1 MRYPVSTGGIL
12 KKAANRRVRGCLQVI
27 CFLTGVWVLGPGYA
41 VTQNTGDSTVSMP
54 DSKAVTD
61 ETAQMPQADKARP
74 DEGEE
79 ALMQMRSRLREA
91 EQSQDILIGERNR
104 LEKQLIDEQGAR
116 SKTEEALSV
125 ARMDRDRARDA
136 LSQTKTGLMEAEASL
151 SQLKSELEK
160 INGILQQYRDTL
172 GEMKNALIDITAE
185 RDRLGTELKQSRDE
199 QMRMRDQ
206 LDQTESTAGGLRNE
220 MVDLQ
225 ARLPRSLGGEASLE
239 SLEQEAGLTA
249 AKLREIQDGMH
260 GGTDG
265 SMPVQRDSAISALR
279 DWQLLIAS
287 ATNASG
293 VYRLQPKD
301 TLGKAAR
308 LFYGTVRKWRLIYE
322 ANRHILDDPDRVIPG
337 LTLVIP

>member
-1 MRYPVSTGGIL
+1 M
-12 KKAANRRVRGCLQVI
+12 
-27 CFLTGVWVLGPGYA
+27 GPGCA
-41 VTQNTGDSTVSMP
+41 VAQNAGDSTVSMP

-61 ETAQMPQADKARP
+61 ETAQMPQKDGSRP

-79 ALMQMRSRLREA
+79 ALIQMRSRLQDA
-91 EQSQDILIGERNR
+91 QQSQNILIGERNR

-125 ARMDRDRARDA
+125 AQMERDRVRDA
-136 LSQTKTGLMEAEASL
+136 LSQTKTGLMAAEASL
-151 SQLKSELEK
+151 SQLKSELDK

-172 GEMKNALIDITAE
+172 GEMKNALADITAE
-185 RDRLGTELKQSRDE
+185 RDRLSAELKQSRDE
-199 QMRMRDQ
+199 QMRMSVQ
-206 LDQTESTAGGLRNE
+206 LDQTESTAGGLRDE

-225 ARLPRSLGGEASLE
+225 ARLPRSLGGKASLE
-239 SLEQEAGLTA
+239 SLEQQAGLSA
-249 AKLREIQDGMH
+249 AKLREIQDGMRRDIDN
-260 GGTDG
+260 TM
-265 SMPVQRDSAISALR
+265 SVQRDSAIIALR

-287 ATNASG
+287 ATQASG
-293 VYRLQPKD
+293 AYRLQPKD
-301 TLGKAAR
+301 TLGKVAQ